1 MTGYGRAEVPCEG
14 GRLGAEVRAVN
25 ARHLELRARLPR
37 ELAPLETAVRAAA
50 SRHFARGQVE
60 VSLRLPAGLG
70 GGADVAVNV
79 AAARAYRDAV
89 ARLRA
94 ELGVGGELSAAELL
108 ALPGV
113 VQLAEAASDPRA
125 LESVVLAA
133 VEAACRD
140 ADAMRAREGEALAR
154 DLHARVARIERVVAG
169 LEAQAEA
176 VSRGLRERL
185 RRRLEKLAP
194 ELELDPARFEQ
205 EVVYHVDKSDV
216 TEEIVRLRAHL
227 EAFRAALAGE
237 GAVGRRLEFLLQEL
251 GREANTLGSKAA
263 EAALAAQAVEIKTE
277 LERIREQVQNVE

>member
-1 MTGYGRAEVPCEG
+1 
-14 GRLGAEVRAVN
+14 
-25 ARHLELRARLPR
+25 
-37 ELAPLETAVRAAA
+37 
-50 SRHFARGQVE
+50 
-60 VSLRLPAGLG
+60 
-70 GGADVAVNV
+70 
-79 AAARAYRDAV
+79 
-89 ARLRA
+89 
-94 ELGVGGELSAAELL
+94 
-108 ALPGV
+108 
-113 VQLAEAASDPRA
+113 
-125 LESVVLAA
+125 
-133 VEAACRD
+133 
-140 ADAMRAREGEALAR
+140 MRAREGEALAR
-154 DLHARVARIERVVAG
+154 DLDARVARIDRVVAG

-176 VSRGLRERL
+176 VSHGLRERL